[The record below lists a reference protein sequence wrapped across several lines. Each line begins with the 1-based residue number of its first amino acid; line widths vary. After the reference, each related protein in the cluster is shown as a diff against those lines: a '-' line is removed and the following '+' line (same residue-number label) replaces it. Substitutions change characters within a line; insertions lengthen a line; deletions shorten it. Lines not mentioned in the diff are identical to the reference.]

1 MRVFFR
7 WLSMESQAAF
17 MKRRGIILGTRERNG
32 RQGYLYMVNNLFAE
46 IFFEN
51 DNPQMD
57 AERIV
62 VMRGLENLN
71 RYLEKDVRDRTYRY

>member
-1 MRVFFR
+1 MRVFFQ
-7 WLSMESQAAF
+7 WLSMKRQAAF

-51 DNPQMD
+51 DNPQMN

>member
-7 WLSMESQAAF
+7 WLSVKRQAAF
-17 MKRRGIILGTRERNG
+17 MKRRGIILGTREKNG

-51 DNPQMD
+51 DNPQLD

-62 VMRGLENLN
+62 VLRGLKSLN
-71 RYLEKDVRDRTYRY
+71 FYLEKDVRDRTYRY